1 VARHRRSA
9 AAPGG
14 RHPLALAARTAAS
27 GRVRAL
33 KAWVDGSSFL
43 VADIPGELE
52 AALEELGFS
61 RAGGCFRRSFRAD
74 PEKVVRT
81 YTRFA
86 RHLEEIVLQTAR
98 VRSAQW
104 EDALERLLRRIG
116 GARLDWWLTG
126 SAALAVRGLDVAP
139 RDLDLVTGD
148 DGAHVLAEL
157 LEDALVEPLQ
167 PADWFCRWWGRA
179 FLGARVEWVGG
190 VGPAADEPEPS
201 DFGLVAA
208 ASLEAVSWRG
218 HTLRVP
224 PLELQLEVSE
234 RRGLG
239 ERVALIR
246 AAREPSP

>member
-1 VARHRRSA
+1 
-9 AAPGG
+9 
-14 RHPLALAARTAAS
+14 L
-27 GRVRAL
+27 
-33 KAWVDGSSFL
+33 VDGSSF
-43 VADIPGELE
+43 VVGDVPRELE
-52 AALEELGFS
+52 AALVELGFS
-61 RAGGCFRRSFRAD
+61 GETGGFRRSFRAD
-74 PEKVVRT
+74 PEDVRRT
-81 YTRFA
+81 HARFA
-86 RHLEEIVLQTAR
+86 RHLEEIVLQMAR
-98 VRSAQW
+98 VLPVPW
-104 EDALERLLRRIG
+104 DEALELLFRRIG
-116 GARLDWWLTG
+116 GARVDWWLTG
-126 SAALAVRGLDVAP
+126 SAALAVQGVDVAP
-139 RDLDLVTGD
+139 RDLDLVTDD
-148 DGAHVLAEL
+148 DGAHALAEL

-218 HTLRVP
+218 HILRVP

-246 AAREPSP
+246 AAREPSR